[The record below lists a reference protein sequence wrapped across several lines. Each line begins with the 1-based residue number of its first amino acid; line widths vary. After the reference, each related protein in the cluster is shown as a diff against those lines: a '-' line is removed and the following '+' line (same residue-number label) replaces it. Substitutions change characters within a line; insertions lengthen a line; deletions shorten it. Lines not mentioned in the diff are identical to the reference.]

1 MTFTKATE
9 LLCDRRLPG
18 VFSDLG
24 TRVTLLWCR
33 CDKMVPESSI
43 RELRR
48 IIPGNCYF
56 EHPWGGH
63 HLMEDDPEWVVD
75 RIVECFAVS
84 KSV

>member
-1 MTFTKATE
+1 
-9 LLCDRRLPG
+9 
-18 VFSDLG
+18 
-24 TRVTLLWCR
+24 
-33 CDKMVPESSI
+33 MVPESSI